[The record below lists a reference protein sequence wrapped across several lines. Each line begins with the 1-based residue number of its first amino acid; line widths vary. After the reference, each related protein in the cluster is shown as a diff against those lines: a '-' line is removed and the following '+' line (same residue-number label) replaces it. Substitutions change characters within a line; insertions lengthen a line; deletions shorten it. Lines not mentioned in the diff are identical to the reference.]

1 MNSKYKVL
9 ISFFIFTTIALSSTY
24 LFLPNYFQSLDN
36 SVRDF
41 YFRFRGPEK
50 TNDNIVIIDIDE
62 KSLKELGQWPW
73 ERDKV
78 AQILTNLTNK
88 KAGIIGL
95 DIIFAEADKTS
106 PQKLAKKWGLTSNN
120 LPDYDYILSQTVAST
135 PTILG
140 YVFDFDKK
148 NNKDAP
154 QIPAI
159 FIQKHKGEKEFLPI
173 AKGVLTNINIIQDVA
188 YSSGYINNI
197 PDETGIIRSV
207 PLMIKYHDIIYP
219 SLAFEMFRIASNASK
234 VTFNYSEAG
243 IENVILSG
251 QKIHTDRFAK
261 LYLNFR
267 GPFKSYKYISAVD
280 VYNDKI
286 KEKDIANKFIL
297 IGTSAYGLMDLRS
310 TPMDSVIAGVE
321 IHANLIDNLLNNDML
336 VKPTWA
342 ELADISSIIM
352 GFVRLKYGSSLA
364 YIDFFLAFTLSIGLV
379 YLRVNKEKVEQMATI
394 MMLLLYGLFV
404 SIYILNIVQHTTF
417 ELFFLLLIASVFLK
431 GSKFGF
437 AVLIIIISTVIFIQV
452 TDLAYMKHSNMDIFT
467 FSVYLI
473 ALYFIMNLYRSLQ
486 NAQHKELEYLNNNLA
501 LLVKNK
507 TDDLM
512 LVNRRLK
519 EEKEAL
525 KIMSAT
531 DQLTGL
537 HNRTQLEEIFEY
549 EKMQSIRYKKA
560 FSIMMIDIDHFKDV
574 NDTYGHHVG
583 DIVLKEFT
591 QILRKTFRD
600 VDTLSRWGGEEF
612 LILVPNTDLNGIK
625 EVALR
630 LRTAINNKKF
640 SKAGHKTVS
649 IGVTTLHKDD
659 DFISIVKRSDTALY
673 RAKNG
678 GRDRI
683 EVG

>member
-1 MNSKYKVL
+1 MFKKIICNFLLSGHTFSRDDEYKKYK
-9 ISFFIFTTIALSSTY
+9 F
-24 LFLPNYFQSLDN
+24 
-36 SVRDF
+36 
-41 YFRFRGPEK
+41 
-50 TNDNIVIIDIDE
+50 
-62 KSLKELGQWPW
+62 
-73 ERDKV
+73 
-78 AQILTNLTNK
+78 
-88 KAGIIGL
+88 
-95 DIIFAEADKTS
+95 
-106 PQKLAKKWGLTSNN
+106 
-120 LPDYDYILSQTVAST
+120 
-135 PTILG
+135 
-140 YVFDFDKK
+140 
-148 NNKDAP
+148 
-154 QIPAI
+154 
-159 FIQKHKGEKEFLPI
+159 
-173 AKGVLTNINIIQDVA
+173 
-188 YSSGYINNI
+188 
-197 PDETGIIRSV
+197 
-207 PLMIKYHDIIYP
+207 
-219 SLAFEMFRIASNASK
+219 MF
-234 VTFNYSEAG
+234 
-243 IENVILSG
+243 
-251 QKIHTDRFAK
+251 
-261 LYLNFR
+261 
-267 GPFKSYKYISAVD
+267 
-280 VYNDKI
+280 
-286 KEKDIANKFIL
+286 
-297 IGTSAYGLMDLRS
+297 
-310 TPMDSVIAGVE
+310 
-321 IHANLIDNLLNNDML
+321 LNN
-336 VKPTWA
+336 VSGFA
-342 ELADISSIIM
+342 VFVSIIM

>member
-342 ELADISSIIM
+342 ELADISSIIIIL
-352 GFVRLKYGSSLA
+352 FIEPLADSYESS
-364 YIDFFLAFTLSIGLV
+364 
-379 YLRVNKEKVEQMATI
+379 
-394 MMLLLYGLFV
+394 
-404 SIYILNIVQHTTF
+404 
-417 ELFFLLLIASVFLK
+417 
-431 GSKFGF
+431 
-437 AVLIIIISTVIFIQV
+437 
-452 TDLAYMKHSNMDIFT
+452 
-467 FSVYLI
+467 
-473 ALYFIMNLYRSLQ
+473 
-486 NAQHKELEYLNNNLA
+486 
-501 LLVKNK
+501 
-507 TDDLM
+507 
-512 LVNRRLK
+512 
-519 EEKEAL
+519 
-525 KIMSAT
+525 
-531 DQLTGL
+531 
-537 HNRTQLEEIFEY
+537 
-549 EKMQSIRYKKA
+549 
-560 FSIMMIDIDHFKDV
+560 
-574 NDTYGHHVG
+574 
-583 DIVLKEFT
+583 
-591 QILRKTFRD
+591 
-600 VDTLSRWGGEEF
+600 
-612 LILVPNTDLNGIK
+612 
-625 EVALR
+625 
-630 LRTAINNKKF
+630 
-640 SKAGHKTVS
+640 
-649 IGVTTLHKDD
+649 
-659 DFISIVKRSDTALY
+659 
-673 RAKNG
+673 
-678 GRDRI
+678 
-683 EVG
+683 